1 MSKRF
6 ITTMLAL
13 LIIGAQA
20 FAQTAVSG
28 KVTDSS
34 GEPLVGANVLVKGT
48 TNGTMTDYNGNWS
61 LNNLRQGAVL
71 VFSSIGYATEEVTV
85 GSQKTI
91 NVTLKDDSAFLDEV
105 VVVGYGTARKKDVS
119 GAIASVNYGN
129 DSNISALPN
138 PNALAALSS
147 KVAGLNY
154 APTTSAAGNH

>member
-20 FAQTAVSG
+20 FAQTSVSG

-48 TNGTMTDYNGNWS
+48 TTGTMTDYNGNWS

-71 VFSSIGYATEEVTV
+71 VFYS
-85 GSQKTI
+85 
-91 NVTLKDDSAFLDEV
+91 
-105 VVVGYGTARKKDVS
+105 
-119 GAIASVNYGN
+119 
-129 DSNISALPN
+129 
-138 PNALAALSS
+138 
-147 KVAGLNY
+147 
-154 APTTSAAGNH
+154 